1 MDPVR
6 RWGPTV
12 AANLTL
18 GVFAIVPLWLTA
30 SFAMSHLP
38 AALGLTPREAVDGDV
53 LSWLMLLVPPW
64 AVLLGLWIP
73 ANVLARRGTGASRC
87 RHWAVGSALLLTP
100 LPALTA
106 LLVLVEG

>member
-12 AANLTL
+12 AVNLTL

-30 SFAMSHLP
+30 SFAMSSLP
-38 AALGLTPREAVDGDV
+38 AAMGLTPP
-53 LSWLMLLVPPW
+53 LW

-73 ANVLARRGTGASRC
+73 ANVLTRRGTGTSRC
-87 RHWAVGSALLLTP
+87 RHWAVGSALVLTP

>member
-1 MDPVR
+1 MAV
-6 RWGPTV
+6 
-12 AANLTL
+12 NLTL

-30 SFAMSHLP
+30 LFVMSRPLTAP
-38 AALGLTPREAVDGDV
+38 GLTTGGDV
-53 LSWLMLLVPPW
+53 DDDLLSWLMLLAPPW

-73 ANVLARRGTGASRC
+73 ANIRTRRGTGVSRC
-87 RHWAVGSALLLTP
+87 RHWAVGSALVLTP

>member
-1 MDPVR
+1 M
-6 RWGPTV
+6 

-18 GVFAIVPLWLTA
+18 GVFAVVPLWLTA
-30 SFAMSHLP
+30 SFATSRLP
-38 AALGLTPREAVDGDV
+38 EALGLTPRPPVDGDV
-53 LSWLMLLVPPW
+53 LSWLMLLVPSW

-87 RHWAVGSALLLTP
+87 RHWAVGSVLVLTP

-106 LLVLVEG
+106 LLLLVEG